1 MASGRSSPI
10 LRGQQVLGKHHL
22 PLLLFRKVS
31 ELAMRTWYHRLQLPL
46 ATLLSIGLLYFMTGT
61 VSAHSTVPAHA
72 KVNKAIPAIGSTV
85 SQAPTT
91 VTVFTLENINPDPNK
106 SNLFIYSPAGDLIS
120 QGNAKVS
127 LTDPEEMSI
136 AIKPDSANLNGVYVV
151 QWKTVSAL
159 DGDPDQGAFVFTVNT
174 AAVTT
179 PTPVATTTAS
189 TALSTTTT
197 SGTGGTP
204 VWVSIVV
211 GVIALLVG
219 LGVGLGLGRRR
230 TASSVGTMR
239 TAVTQQSQD
248 EEPIKRP

>member
-1 MASGRSSPI
+1 M
-10 LRGQQVLGKHHL
+10 
-22 PLLLFRKVS
+22 KVS
-31 ELAMRTWYHRLQLPL
+31 ELIMRTFYYRLQLPFAL
-46 ATLLSIGLLYFMTGT
+46 LLSMGLLYLMTGT
-61 VSAHSTVPAHA
+61 VSAHSTIPTHA

-106 SNLFIYSPAGDLIS
+106 SNLFVYSPAGDLIS

-127 LTDPEEMSI
+127 LTNPEEMSI
-136 AIKPDSANLNGVYVV
+136 AIKPDSAHPNGVYVV
-151 QWKTVSAL
+151 RWITVSAL

-174 AAVTT
+174 SAVTT

-189 TALSTTTT
+189 TAPLTTTT
-197 SGTGGTP
+197 SGTSGTP

-219 LGVGLGLGRRR
+219 LAVGLGLGRRR
-230 TASSVGTMR
+230 NTSSIGTMR
-239 TAVTQQSQD
+239 KTVAQQSE

>member
-1 MASGRSSPI
+1 
-10 LRGQQVLGKHHL
+10 
-22 PLLLFRKVS
+22 
-31 ELAMRTWYHRLQLPL
+31 MRTLHRRVQLL
-46 ATLLSIGLLYFMTGT
+46 IATLLSLGLMLMMVGIA
-61 VSAHSTVPAHA
+61 SAHATYPAHA

-91 VTVFTLENINPDPNK
+91 VTVFTLENINPDPSK
-106 SNLFIYSPAGDLIS
+106 SNLLVYSPAGDLIS

-127 LTDPEEMSI
+127 LTNPEEMSI
-136 AIKPDSANLNGVYVV
+136 TIKPDTATINGVYVV

-159 DGDPDQGAFVFTVNT
+159 DGDPDQGAFVFTVN
-174 AAVTT
+174 AGVVTT

-189 TALSTTTT
+189 TAPSTTTT

-211 GVIALLVG
+211 GVVALLIG
-219 LGVGLGLGRRR
+219 LAVGLGLGRRR
-230 TASSVGTMR
+230 TESSIGTMR
-239 TAVTQQSQD
+239 KAVTQQPQD

>member
-1 MASGRSSPI
+1 
-10 LRGQQVLGKHHL
+10 
-22 PLLLFRKVS
+22 
-31 ELAMRTWYHRLQLPL
+31 MRTFYYRLQLPFAL
-46 ATLLSIGLLYFMTGT
+46 LLSMGLLYLVTGT
-61 VSAHSTVPAHA
+61 VSAHSTIPAHA

-91 VTVFTLENINPDPNK
+91 VTVFALENINPDPNK

-127 LTDPEEMSI
+127 LTNPEEMSI
-136 AIKPDSANLNGVYVV
+136 AIKTDSANLNGVYVV

-174 AAVTT
+174 GAVTT

-189 TALSTTTT
+189 TAPSTTTT

-211 GVIALLVG
+211 GVVALLIG
-219 LGVGLGLGRRR
+219 LGVGLWLGRRR
-230 TASSVGTMR
+230 TTSSIGAMR
-239 TAVTQQSQD
+239 KTVAEQSQ
-248 EEPIKRP
+248 EEESLKGP

>member
-1 MASGRSSPI
+1 VQEI
-10 LRGQQVLGKHHL
+10 LIKYFE
-22 PLLLFRKVS
+22 LLCIMKVS
-31 ELAMRTWYHRLQLPL
+31 ELVMRTLYYRLQLPFAL
-46 ATLLSIGLLYFMTGT
+46 LLSMGLLYLMTGT
-61 VSAHSTVPAHA
+61 ASAHSIIPAHA
-72 KVNKAIPAIGSTV
+72 KVTKAIPAIGSTV

-91 VTVFTLENINPDPNK
+91 VTVFALENINPDPNK

-127 LTDPEEMSI
+127 LTNPEEMSI

-174 AAVTT
+174 GAATT
-179 PTPVATTTAS
+179 PTPVATTT
-189 TALSTTTT
+189 TSTTQSTTAT
-197 SGTGGTP
+197 SGTSGTP

-211 GVIALLVG
+211 GVVALLIGLAVG
-219 LGVGLGLGRRR
+219 LVLGRRR
-230 TASSVGTMR
+230 TASSVVTMR
-239 TAVTQQSQD
+239 KAVTQQSQD